1 MVPRPR
7 LKTAAGLLL
16 LAGLLKPDVLA
27 AGDLPDAGAVADEA
41 DASPRAAE
49 ALSGDTLRLADGR
62 ELKLAGVGAPLPA
75 GSDRLAEAAR
85 RLLQRLAAD
94 KPLRL
99 EFDRRPRNR
108 YGQLLAQA
116 HVPGRDG
123 REVWLQA
130 ALLKQGL
137 ARVRGLP
144 ENTRA
149 WPELLAIED
158 AARREGRGLWAYHS
172 FAVIGPEAAAR
183 HVGSFQ
189 IVEGRVLSA
198 AVVRKRGYLNF
209 GEDWKT
215 DFTVSLDRAALERFE
230 ESGLALASLEGR
242 RLRVRGWLDFLNGP
256 MIEIGYPEQ
265 IELLEP

>member
-1 MVPRPR
+1 MVSGAR
-7 LKTAAGLLL
+7 LSAAACVL
-16 LAGLLKPDVLA
+16 LAGVLPA
-27 AGDLPDAGAVADEA
+27 SFLRAGEQPADGTTGTEEPPRVAEVM
-41 DASPRAAE
+41 
-49 ALSGDTLRLADGR
+49 SGDTLRLADGR
-62 ELKLAGVGAPLPA
+62 ELKLAAVAAPQPA

-85 RLLQRLAAD
+85 RLLASLAAD
-94 KPLRL
+94 KPLSL

-130 ALLKQGL
+130 ALLEKGL

-265 IELLEP
+265 IELLGP